1 MAFFAK
7 HPQNRTDP
15 NVEIGSDPAKP
26 QAVSAGLPNRRYL
39 RGIGFL
45 KAFPPERSAL

>member
-1 MAFFAK
+1 MLFAE
-7 HPQNRTDP
+7 HPEDRTYP
-15 NVEIGSDPAKP
+15 YLKIGGDAAKP
-26 QAVSAGLPNRRYL
+26 QAFSAGRPDCGYL